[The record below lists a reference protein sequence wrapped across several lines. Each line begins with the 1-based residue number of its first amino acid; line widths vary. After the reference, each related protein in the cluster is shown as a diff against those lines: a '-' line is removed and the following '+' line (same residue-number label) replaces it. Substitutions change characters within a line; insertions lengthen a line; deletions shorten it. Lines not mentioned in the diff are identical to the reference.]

1 MPAALAALLLLTPA
15 DPPADPVAPAA
26 SLTIDDSHLLV
37 PVCNLDDR
45 GERVRLEL
53 RDGGRVVQ
61 AFDVTLP
68 KDGAPFWTTAYPL
81 DHFDVRGDTLTL
93 RVKGGTVPAAVAAAF
108 ESIRVGPESAGRE
121 PGDWTE
127 PYRNRFHLA
136 APRGWNNDPNGL
148 VFHDGLWHV
157 FYQHNPFGIVWG
169 NMHWGHD
176 TSPDLV
182 NWTERPIALF
192 QNGPDDAM
200 FSGGGFV
207 DSDDSAGLGA
217 GTLFVAFTSTGRGEC
232 LAYSRDG
239 VTFEEL
245 PENPVVT
252 HDGRDPKVFRH
263 GPTGRWVMAVYEEED
278 TPTVRATPPGDAE
291 PDFKPL
297 AQVAFYVS
305 EDLRTW
311 ERTGAFTSPDR
322 RSVYECP
329 ELFELPVLGGNG
341 EPTGE
346 SKWVLYAGSNEYHLG
361 RFDGRSFTAESG
373 PHGGDHGAIYA
384 SQNFSSAPG
393 GRAIR
398 VSWVRTPAY
407 IDRFPAQTVNQCLSL
422 PHELTL
428 HVTPDGPRLRYRPVA
443 ELIGLREETAFAAKN
458 LSADEAAAAL
468 REHAG
473 GPIEVEIAFADDGPH
488 DLTIAGVDAAFSGRS
503 ARIYVDRTV
512 TEIYA
517 DDGRSY
523 RVSVRS
529 PDRFGADES
538 AVGGPV
544 ASLTVHRLKSFWPP
558 KTPE

>member
-1 MPAALAALLLLTPA
+1 MPAALAALLLLAPA

-26 SLTIDDSHLLV
+26 SLTVDDSHLLV
-37 PVCNLDDR
+37 PVCNLDGR

-53 RDGGRVVQ
+53 RCGGGIVQ

-68 KDGAPFWTTAYPL
+68 KDGAPFWTAAYPL
-81 DHFDVRGDTLTL
+81 DHFDVRGETLTL
-93 RVKGGTVPAAVAAAF
+93 RVKGGTIPASVAAAF
-108 ESIRVGPESAGRE
+108 ESIRVGPGSAGRD

-148 VFHDGLWHV
+148 VFHEGLWHV
-157 FYQHNPFGIVWG
+157 FYQHNPFGIFWG
-169 NMHWGHD
+169 NMHWGHY

-182 NWTERPIALF
+182 TWTERPIALF

-207 DSDDSAGLGA
+207 DPENTAGLGA

-232 LAYSRDG
+232 LAYSEDG

-245 PENPVVT
+245 PVNPVVT

-263 GPTGRWVMAVYEEED
+263 EPTGRWVMAVYEEED

-305 EDLRTW
+305 DDLRIW

-329 ELFELPVLGGNG
+329 ELFELPVLGDDG
-341 EPTGE
+341 EPTGDA
-346 SKWVLYAGSNEYHLG
+346 KWLLYGGSNEYHLG
-361 RFDGRSFTAESG
+361 TFDGRDFTAESG
-373 PHGGDHGAIYA
+373 PHGGNHGAIYA
-384 SQNFSSAPG
+384 SQNFSNAPG
-393 GRAIR
+393 GRTIR

-407 IDRFPAQTVNQCLSL
+407 VGRFPTQTMNQCLSL

-428 HVTPDGPRLRYRPVA
+428 HVTPDGPRLRYRPVE
-443 ELIGLREETAFAAKN
+443 ELEGLRVATVFEGTG
-458 LSADEAAAAL
+458 LSADGAAAAL
-468 REHAG
+468 RKHAV

-512 TEIYA
+512 TEVYA

-529 PDRFGADES
+529 PDRFGADDS

-544 ASLTVHRLKSFWPP
+544 ESLTVHRLKSFWPP
-558 KTPE
+558 KSAE